1 MGGASFAPGMG
12 GPGSGSG
19 PPPQTPA
26 GAQGATAPAG
36 GPLPQWGVGPTTPAA
51 PEEEQGDGNKRTILK
66 WEQEE
71 EMGDQA
77 TISCVLY
84 VNMCHPDLKQKY
96 PGTYKNNPFLRLDTL
111 FIPFHFIRIKN
122 LEKIY

>member
-1 MGGASFAPGMG
+1 MGGAANFAPGMG
-12 GPGSGSG
+12 GPSAG
-19 PPPQTPA
+19 PGPSPQQTPGTPQGSA
-26 GAQGATAPAG
+26 PSGASG
-36 GPLPQWGVGPTTPAA
+36 GPLPQWGMGPTTPAA
-51 PEEEQGDGNKRTILK
+51 TEEDQGEGNKRTILK

-96 PGTYKNNPFLRLDTL
+96 PGTLKMNIIICLNFPSMNFLT
-111 FIPFHFIRIKN
+111 
-122 LEKIY
+122 